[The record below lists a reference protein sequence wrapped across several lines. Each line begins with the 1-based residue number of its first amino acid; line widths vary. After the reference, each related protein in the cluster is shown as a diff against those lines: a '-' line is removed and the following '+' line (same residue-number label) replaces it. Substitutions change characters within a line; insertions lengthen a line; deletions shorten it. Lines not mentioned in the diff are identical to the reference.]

1 MNRDQLWG
9 LVPKTCGIWA
19 SYTVFSWN
27 ALHRRLSDGTLTNVI
42 LGRRWIRGGAT
53 RVKWCRCSSCKPCFA
68 IWRLACRPTCS
79 EARASTAR
87 WAGDLALPL
96 FFSLLLLLSSTPTPG
111 LAPPAVECIKAPK
124 WLLSCCCGTEQE
136 REKKPDRL
144 QLLGSNLVRSLS
156 E

>member
-1 MNRDQLWG
+1 MRHMGELHR
-9 LVPKTCGIWA
+9 A
-19 SYTVFSWN
+19 FSWN

-42 LGRRWIRGGAT
+42 LGRRWIRGGAR
-53 RVKWCRCSSCKPCFA
+53 RVKWCRCSSCKPRFA

-124 WLLSCCCGTEQE
+124 WLLSCCCGAEQE
-136 REKKPDRL
+136 REKR
-144 QLLGSNLVRSLS
+144 QTGCSCWAQIGSLS